1 MPVIILIYAHIYH
14 PTNNIQANSENP
26 QTERGWRVPLLSAFH
41 YPSVQVL
48 WTQQTVFNCHF
59 MFEFWF
65 CFVFFFIYVAIL
77 VLARSANANYRYF
90 HFSLMRILISFD
102 STWVHLIYFIFQCV
116 FVMKD
121 RGILAATISKWH
133 LIQYHNAKIHFCLHG
148 ITHL

>member
-41 YPSVQVL
+41 YPGVQVL
-48 WTQQTVFNCHF
+48 WTQQTVKCLTAILCLNFG
-59 MFEFWF
+59 
-65 CFVFFFIYVAIL
+65 FVLVFFIYVAIL

-102 STWVHLIYFIFQCV
+102 STWVHLIYFMFQCV
-116 FVMKD
+116 FVMKSSWD
-121 RGILAATISKWH
+121 TGSN
-133 LIQYHNAKIHFCLHG
+133 YF
-148 ITHL
+148 